1 MARNRSWRFAPGSLD
16 YPLVVAHRGGAG
28 LAPENTL
35 AAFRMAL
42 EVGADA
48 IELDVRLTRDGRVAV
63 IHDRTV
69 DRTTGGRGP
78 VGSYT
83 LAELKALDAGSW
95 FGPQY
100 LGERV
105 PTLEEVFDAVPG
117 DFPVYVE
124 MKARGPGAWPLVKS
138 VAGIIRGRG
147 RWDGTMVASFNPVP
161 MALLRAME
169 PRIVRGYIWSSH
181 HPLPLRARWMCPLVN
196 PHWFAPDRGSLDTGW
211 LARFHAQGK
220 RVAAWDL
227 DVGADMRELREMGLD
242 AAVTDRPDI
251 LARQKSGLLQ
261 ERRT

>member
-105 PTLEEVFDAVPG
+105 PTL
-117 DFPVYVE
+117 
-124 MKARGPGAWPLVKS
+124 
-138 VAGIIRGRG
+138 
-147 RWDGTMVASFNPVP
+147 
-161 MALLRAME
+161 
-169 PRIVRGYIWSSH
+169 
-181 HPLPLRARWMCPLVN
+181 
-196 PHWFAPDRGSLDTGW
+196 GW
-211 LARFHAQGK
+211 L
-220 RVAAWDL
+220 
-227 DVGADMRELREMGLD
+227 
-242 AAVTDRPDI
+242 P
-251 LARQKSGLLQ
+251 
-261 ERRT
+261 